1 MGEWVKEPLTAVRGW
16 WGGGFFVFDGR
27 SGSRSRRWQHFDPV
41 TDVPGWFGSVKF
53 KVVHGLPAGERG
65 VVAGD
70 SGEQRI
76 VCSRGFCSGSDLRE
90 FGTVGYEGWTFDG
103 YPLSRKGFGLIGEP
117 LHFFMPFVDRLH

>member
-1 MGEWVKEPLTAVRGW
+1 MVALGARECRNMSNRD
-16 WGGGFFVFDGR
+16 GFVAAGIVVQ
-27 SGSRSRRWQHFDPV
+27 SA
-41 TDVPGWFGSVKF
+41 KF
-53 KVVHGLPAGERG
+53 KVVHGLPASERG

-76 VCSRGFCSGSDLRE
+76 VCSRGFCSGSDFRE